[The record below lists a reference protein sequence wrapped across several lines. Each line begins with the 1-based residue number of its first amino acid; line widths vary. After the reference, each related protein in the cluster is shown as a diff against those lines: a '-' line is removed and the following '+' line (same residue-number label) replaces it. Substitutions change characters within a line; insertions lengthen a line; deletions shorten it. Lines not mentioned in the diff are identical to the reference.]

1 MKAMEI
7 ERQME
12 TGTKFGFDK
21 ITHLNIGNPQDL
33 GQKPISFNREVLA
46 SCLVDDPERNRMIYS
61 SDAVDR
67 ADHYLSHINHRA
79 AGAYSDSTGI
89 RVVMREVKDFIEK
102 RDGVE
107 VNEDNIY
114 LTNGASEGITYMLRL
129 LIKDENDGIMIP
141 IPQYPIYSALIT
153 RFNGKQVPYYLDEE
167 TGWRMTYEELE
178 KAYFEATAKG
188 VNVKALTLINPGN
201 PTGQVMSQED
211 LEKVIKFAHEKRIF
225 LLADEV
231 YQKNIYVDKEFC
243 SVRKALHGLGAP
255 YSNDVEL
262 ASFHSLS
269 KGLLGECGL
278 RGGYMELHNVNE
290 FAHAMAYKSKAV
302 GLCSNI
308 IGQIGVGLLVN
319 PPTEES
325 VSKEV
330 YDLYKKEEQTIFD
343 GLKHRANLI
352 TEKLNNIE
360 GVSCNQVEGAM
371 YAFPKIQLPRA
382 YCHLANTLG
391 IQPDLKYCLDI
402 LEKTGIMI
410 VPGSGFGQ
418 EEGTF
423 HFRITNLVNCS
434 LEMERALDMIGEF
447 TEDIMSQYRYKGVET
462 VKLPHEPILDS
473 EYQTI

>member
-1 MKAMEI
+1 
-7 ERQME
+7 
-12 TGTKFGFDK
+12 
-21 ITHLNIGNPQDL
+21 
-33 GQKPISFNREVLA
+33 
-46 SCLVDDPERNRMIYS
+46 
-61 SDAVDR
+61 
-67 ADHYLSHINHRA
+67 
-79 AGAYSDSTGI
+79 
-89 RVVMREVKDFIEK
+89 MREVKDFIEK

-107 VNEDNIY
+107 ANEDNIY

-153 RFNGKQVPYYLDEE
+153 RFNGRQVPYYLDEKS
-167 TGWRMTYEELE
+167 GWRMTYEELE

-290 FAHAMAYKSKAV
+290 FAHAMVYKSKAV
-302 GLCSNI
+302 SLCSNI
-308 IGQIGVGLLVN
+308 IGQIGVGLM
-319 PPTEES
+319 
-325 VSKEV
+325 VS
-330 YDLYKKEEQTIFD
+330 
-343 GLKHRANLI
+343 
-352 TEKLNNIE
+352 
-360 GVSCNQVEGAM
+360 
-371 YAFPKIQLPRA
+371 
-382 YCHLANTLG
+382 
-391 IQPDLKYCLDI
+391 
-402 LEKTGIMI
+402 
-410 VPGSGFGQ
+410 
-418 EEGTF
+418 
-423 HFRITNLVNCS
+423 
-434 LEMERALDMIGEF
+434 
-447 TEDIMSQYRYKGVET
+447 
-462 VKLPHEPILDS
+462 
-473 EYQTI
+473 